1 MSAPTA
7 TDAADLDPFE
17 RFNRSNGMGI
27 VQNPYPVFV
36 ELRNEAPIQKADLR
50 KMFGLEVPEPP
61 PGSPPVYSAS
71 SYEAVV
77 QVLRDGETFSS
88 QMYSAI
94 MGTVMGHSI
103 LEMDE
108 PEHHRYRALL
118 QQAFTKRSLE
128 LWEQTL
134 VGRVIDE
141 LIDEFVDEGKAELV
155 RQLMFP
161 FPVNVI
167 AGLLGLP
174 REDIPQFHRWTVEL
188 ISVGI
193 DFEGAVRSSND
204 LKEYLGGF
212 LAERRVNPGDDMIS
226 VLAQAEMDGHRLD
239 DEDIYA
245 FLRLLLPAGAE
256 TTYRSSSN
264 LLYGLLTHPDQLA
277 AVVADRS
284 LVPQAIEEGLRWE
297 PPLLTIMRSATK
309 DTEVC
314 GVPIEKDA
322 VIIVNMGSA
331 NHDESRWDNPEDL
344 DIFRKATQHIAFAFG
359 PHMCLGQHLAR
370 METRVVLNKI
380 FDRLPNLRLD
390 RTAPEGPITGMT
402 FRAPTAIPVLFG

>member
-1 MSAPTA
+1 MSTPTTA
-7 TDAADLDPFE
+7 GVADLDPFE
-17 RFNRSNGMGI
+17 RFNRMNGMGRI
-27 VQNPYPVFV
+27 ENPYPVFV

-50 KMFGLEVPEPP
+50 KMFGLQVPDPP

-88 QMYSAI
+88 AMYSAV
-94 MGTVMGHSI
+94 MGIVMGHSI

-128 LWEQTL
+128 LWEHSL
-134 VGRVIDE
+134 VGAVIDE
-141 LIDEFVDEGKAELV
+141 LIDAFIHDGKAELV
-155 RQLMFP
+155 RQLTFP

-193 DFEGAVRSSND
+193 DFEGAIRASNA
-204 LKEYLGGF
+204 LKEYLSGF

-226 VLAQAEMDGHRLD
+226 VLAHSELDGVRLD

-284 LVPQAIEEGLRWE
+284 LIPQTIEEGLRWE

-314 GVPIEKDA
+314 GVPVEKDA

-370 METRVVLNKI
+370 METRVLLEKV
-380 FDRLPNLRLD
+380 FDRLPNLRID
-390 RTAPEGPITGMT
+390 TEAPEGPITGMT
-402 FRAPTAIPVLFG
+402 FRSPTAIPVLFG

>member
-1 MSAPTA
+1 MSQTSAPVGEV
-7 TDAADLDPFE
+7 DPFE
-17 RFNRSNGMGI
+17 RFNRSNGMGRI
-27 VQNPYPVFV
+27 ENPYPVFI
-36 ELRNEAPIQKADLR
+36 ELRGEAPVQKADLR
-50 KMFGLEVPEPP
+50 KMFGLEIPEPP
-61 PGSPPVYSAS
+61 PGSPPVYTAC
-71 SYEAVV
+71 SYEAVCE
-77 QVLRDGETFSS
+77 VLRDGERFSS
-88 QMYSAI
+88 AMYSAI
-94 MGTVMGHSI
+94 MGIVMGHSI

-108 PEHHRYRALL
+108 PEHHRYRAML

-128 LWEQTL
+128 LWEHSL
-134 VGRVIDE
+134 VGSVIDE
-141 LIDEFVDEGKAELV
+141 LIDAFIDEGKAELV
-155 RQLMFP
+155 RQLTFP

-193 DFEGAVRSSND
+193 DFEGALRASNQ

-212 LAERRVNPGDDMIS
+212 LAERRVNPGDDMMS
-226 VLAQAEMDGHRLD
+226 VLAQAEMDGQRLS
-239 DEDIYA
+239 DEDIFA

-277 AVVADRS
+277 ALTTDRT
-284 LVPQAIEEGLRWE
+284 LMAQTIEEGLRWE
-297 PPLLTIMRSATK
+297 PPLLTIMRSATR

-314 GVPIEKDA
+314 GVPIEKDS
-322 VIIVNMGSA
+322 VIIVNLGSA
-331 NHDESRWDNPEDL
+331 NHDETRWENAEDL

-370 METRVVLNKI
+370 METRVVLTKVL
-380 FDRLPNLRLD
+380 DRLPNLRLD
-390 RTAPEGPITGMT
+390 PAADAAPITGMT
-402 FRAPTAIPVLFG
+402 FRSPHALPVLFG

>member
-1 MSAPTA
+1 MSTPTTA
-7 TDAADLDPFE
+7 GVADLDPFE
-17 RFNRSNGMGI
+17 RFNRMNGMGRI
-27 VQNPYPVFV
+27 ENPYPVFV

-50 KMFGLEVPEPP
+50 KMFGLQVPDPP

-88 QMYSAI
+88 AMYSAV
-94 MGTVMGHSI
+94 MGIVMGHSI

-128 LWEQTL
+128 LWEHSL
-134 VGRVIDE
+134 VGAVIDE
-141 LIDEFVDEGKAELV
+141 LIDAFIDDGKAELV
-155 RQLMFP
+155 RQLTFP

-193 DFEGAVRSSND
+193 DFEGAIRASNA
-204 LKEYLGGF
+204 LKEYLSGF

-226 VLAQAEMDGHRLD
+226 VLAHSELDGVRLD

-284 LVPQAIEEGLRWE
+284 LIPQTIEEGLRWE

-314 GVPIEKDA
+314 GVPVEKDA

-370 METRVVLNKI
+370 METRVLLEKI
-380 FDRLPNLRLD
+380 FDRLPNLRID
-390 RTAPEGPITGMT
+390 TEAPEGPITGMT
-402 FRAPTAIPVLFG
+402 FRSPTALPVLFG

>member
-1 MSAPTA
+1 MSAPTS

-17 RFNRSNGMGI
+17 RFNRSNGMGRI
-27 VQNPYPVFV
+27 ENPYPVFV
-36 ELRNEAPIQKADLR
+36 ELRGQAPIQRTDLR
-50 KMFGLEVPEPP
+50 AMFGLEVGEPP
-61 PGSPPVYSAS
+61 PGSPPVYTACT
-71 SYEAVV
+71 YEAVAE
-77 QVLRDGETFSS
+77 VLRDGERFSS
-88 QMYSAI
+88 QMYAAV
-94 MGTVMGHSI
+94 MGIVMGHSI

-128 LWEQTL
+128 LWEHTL

-141 LIDEFVDEGKAELV
+141 LIDDFIDDGKAELV
-155 RQLMFP
+155 RQLTFP

-193 DFEGAVRSSND
+193 DFEGAVRASND

-212 LAERRVNPGDDMIS
+212 LRERRVNPGDDMIS
-226 VLAQAEMDGHRLD
+226 VLAQAEMDGQRLE

-264 LLYGLLTHPDQLA
+264 LLWGLLTHPDQLQ
-277 AVVADRS
+277 AV
-284 LVPQAIEEGLRWE
+284 
-297 PPLLTIMRSATK
+297 
-309 DTEVC
+309 
-314 GVPIEKDA
+314 
-322 VIIVNMGSA
+322 
-331 NHDESRWDNPEDL
+331 
-344 DIFRKATQHIAFAFG
+344 
-359 PHMCLGQHLAR
+359 
-370 METRVVLNKI
+370 
-380 FDRLPNLRLD
+380 
-390 RTAPEGPITGMT
+390 
-402 FRAPTAIPVLFG
+402 

>member
-1 MSAPTA
+1 MTTPTTA
-7 TDAADLDPFE
+7 GVADLDPFE
-17 RFNRSNGMGI
+17 RFNRMNGMGR

-36 ELRNEAPIQKADLR
+36 ELRNESPIQKADLR

-71 SYEAVV
+71 SYEAVL

-88 QMYSAI
+88 KMYAGV
-94 MGTVMGHSI
+94 MGVVMGHSI

-118 QQAFTKRSLE
+118 QQAFTKKSLE
-128 LWEQTL
+128 LWEQSL
-134 VGRVIDE
+134 VGAVIDE
-141 LIDEFVDEGKAELV
+141 LTDVFVGEGRAELV
-155 RQLMFP
+155 RQLTFP

-174 REDIPQFHRWTVEL
+174 RDDIPQFHRWTVEL

-193 DFEGAVRSSND
+193 DFEGAIRASNA
-204 LKEYLGGF
+204 LKEYLAGF

-226 VLAQAEMDGHRLD
+226 VLAQAEMDGQRLD

-264 LLYGLLTHPDQLA
+264 LLYGLLTHPDQLR
-277 AVVADRS
+277 AVVDDRS
-284 LVPQAIEEGLRWE
+284 LIPQAIEEGLRWE

-314 GVPIEKDA
+314 GVPIEEGA

-331 NHDESRWDNPEDL
+331 NHDDSRWDNAEDL

-370 METRVVLNKI
+370 METRVLLNKI
-380 FDRLPNLRLD
+380 FDRLPNLRTD
-390 RTAPEGPITGMT
+390 PDVPEGPITGMT
-402 FRAPTAIPVLFG
+402 FRSPTALPVLFG

>member
-1 MSAPTA
+1 VSTPT
-7 TDAADLDPFE
+7 TTEQADLDPFE
-17 RFNRSNGMGI
+17 RFNRSNGMGRI
-27 VQNPYPVFV
+27 ENPYPVFV
-36 ELRNEAPIQKADLR
+36 EMRDQAPIQRADLR
-50 KMFGLEVPEPP
+50 KMFGLNVPDPP
-61 PGSPPVYSAS
+61 PGSPPVYTACT
-71 SYEAVV
+71 YDAVV
-77 QVLRDGETFSS
+77 EVLRDGERFSS
-88 QMYSAI
+88 AMYAAV
-94 MGTVMGHSI
+94 MGIVMGHSI

-128 LWEQTL
+128 LWEHSL
-134 VGRVIDE
+134 VGAVIDE
-141 LIDEFVDEGKAELV
+141 LIDAFVDEGKAELV
-155 RQLMFP
+155 RQLTFP

-193 DFEGAVRSSND
+193 DFEGAVRASNA

-212 LAERRVNPGDDMIS
+212 LRERRANPGDDMMS

-264 LLYGLLTHPDQLA
+264 LLWGLLKHPDQLQ
-277 AVVADRS
+277 AVVNDRS
-284 LVPQAIEEGLRWE
+284 LIPQTIEEGLRWE
-297 PPLLTIMRSATK
+297 PPLLTIMRSATR

-314 GVPIEKDA
+314 GVPIEKDS
-322 VIIVNMGSA
+322 VIIVNLGSA
-331 NHDESRWDNPEDL
+331 NHDRDRWDNADDL

-370 METRVVLNKI
+370 METRVLLEKV

-390 RTAPEGPITGMT
+390 PDGVEGPITGMT
-402 FRAPTAIPVLFG
+402 FRSPTAIPVLFG

>member
-1 MSAPTA
+1 MSTPTTA
-7 TDAADLDPFE
+7 DVADLDPFE
-17 RFNRSNGMGI
+17 RFNRMNGMGRI
-27 VQNPYPVFV
+27 ENPYPVFV

-50 KMFGLEVPEPP
+50 KMFGLQVPDPP

-88 QMYSAI
+88 AMYSAV
-94 MGTVMGHSI
+94 MGIVMGHSI

-128 LWEQTL
+128 LWEHSL
-134 VGRVIDE
+134 VGAVIDE
-141 LIDEFVDEGKAELV
+141 LIDAFIDDGKAELV
-155 RQLMFP
+155 RQLTFP

-193 DFEGAVRSSND
+193 DFEGAIRASNA
-204 LKEYLGGF
+204 LKEYLSGF

-226 VLAQAEMDGHRLD
+226 VLAHSELDGVRLD

-284 LVPQAIEEGLRWE
+284 LIPQTIEEGLRWE

-314 GVPIEKDA
+314 GVPVEKDA

-370 METRVVLNKI
+370 METRVLLEKV
-380 FDRLPNLRLD
+380 FDRLPNLRID
-390 RTAPEGPITGMT
+390 TEAPEGPITGMT
-402 FRAPTAIPVLFG
+402 FRSPTALPVLFG